1 MEHKKSDQ
9 VKSVQEIACNICNSN
24 DHFTQECPTLPALKE
39 CLNDQANVI
48 NTFNKPN
55 PYSQTYNPGWKNHPN
70 FSWRNNNNAQSSQAP
85 PPQNFQ
91 NAQPYAPYVPPP

>member
-1 MEHKKSDQ
+1 MTNKQQPSPSSEGIHNLKEERDLQEKFASLVSKVEALEHKKSDQ

-55 PYSQTYNPGWKNHPN
+55 PYSQTYNPG
-70 FSWRNNNNAQSSQAP
+70 
-85 PPQNFQ
+85 
-91 NAQPYAPYVPPP
+91 